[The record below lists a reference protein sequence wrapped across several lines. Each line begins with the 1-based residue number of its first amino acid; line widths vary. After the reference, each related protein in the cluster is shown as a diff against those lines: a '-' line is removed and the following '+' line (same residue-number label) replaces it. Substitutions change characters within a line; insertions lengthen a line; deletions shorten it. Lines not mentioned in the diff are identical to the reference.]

1 MAIVT
6 VDFDGTLYQGN
17 SFTIM
22 MEMGKKRFTIKQWAV
37 VGNGLVKAAA
47 VGAVK
52 GKNRFRHD
60 FFKAFARAFKGNTDE
75 ELEQFFRELVKRGK
89 KDVHG
94 DLVET
99 IREHQRNGDTV
110 VLLSGALQPFLKL
123 FAQELQLDVHI
134 LSTELECDEDGICT
148 GELGQIVNGRIK
160 VERLLQWID
169 SNQHSEAHHAS
180 EIWAY
185 ADSESDIPLL
195 HYATH
200 PILVNP
206 KEDMIKVAEQNKWA
220 IFAGKHGDSSHAST

>member
-22 MEMGKKRFTIKQWAV
+22 MEIGKRRFTMKQWAV
-37 VGNGLVKAAA
+37 VGHGLAKAAA

-60 FFKAFARAFKGNTDE
+60 FFKAFAKAFKGRTDE
-75 ELEQFFRELVKRGK
+75 ELKGFFQELVECGK
-89 KDVHG
+89 KDVHE
-94 DLVET
+94 DLVDQ

-110 VLLSGALQPFLKL
+110 VLLSGALHPFLKI
-123 FAQELQLDVHI
+123 FTEELQLDVHI
-134 LSTELECDEDGICT
+134 LSTELVWDENGICT
-148 GELGQIVNGRIK
+148 GELGKIINGSTK
-160 VERLLQWID
+160 VEKLLEWID
-169 SNQHSEAHHAS
+169 SNQHLEDHHAS

-195 HYATH
+195 NYATH
-200 PILVNP
+200 PIVVNP
-206 KEDMIKVAEQNKWA
+206 KEDMIKVAEQNKWS
-220 IFAGKHGDSSHAST
+220 IFAS